1 MQTVRRRKLEIIVEA
16 PVLSRVE
23 AILKAEGVRGWSVF
37 AGLEGQGATG
47 DWHAEGLSGAED
59 KRLIFAL
66 TSTKV
71 VDRVLTSLAAFFE
84 DYPGVVCVSDVDVM
98 RPDKF

>member
-23 AILKAEGVRGWSVF
+23 AILKSEGVRGWSVF
-37 AGLEGQGATG
+37 AGVEGHGATG
-47 DWHAEGLSGAED
+47 DWHSEGLSGAEE

-66 TSTKV
+66 TSNDAA
-71 VDRVLTSLAAFFE
+71 DRVLEKLVAFFE

-98 RPDKF
+98 RPDRF